1 MSDGRLDVPGLY
13 DTVATTGAR
22 QMRRIRALS
31 FDEAKFRRSAAMR
44 PGTQIVGEKAYSVW
58 ERLWTRP
65 SLTVI
70 ALEAHPLQGSSNQV
84 LDAAR
89 ARLSMRTVPAM
100 DAAAAGR
107 LLVRRL
113 VRNPP
118 AGARVT
124 AKVTG
129 TSQWW
134 TTDPEGPAFE
144 AARRALADAY
154 GREAA
159 MIGAGGSIGFVQ
171 PFSDALGGVPCLLMG
186 VEDPDSAI
194 HSENESLH
202 LGDFVNGMKAA
213 VRLYDELSRTTLAA
227 TPAPA
232 RLTSTRRTG
241 GKPRRR
247 TKRAA

>member
-1 MSDGRLDVPGLY
+1 
-13 DTVATTGAR
+13 
-22 QMRRIRALS
+22 
-31 FDEAKFRRSAAMR
+31 
-44 PGTQIVGEKAYSVW
+44 
-58 ERLWTRP
+58 
-65 SLTVI
+65 VI
-70 ALEAHPLQGSSNQV
+70 ALEAHPLQGSSNQI

-89 ARLSMRTVPAM
+89 ARLSMRTVPDM
-100 DAAAAGR
+100 DAAEAGR

-113 VRNPP
+113 TRKPP
-118 AGARVT
+118 SGARIT

-144 AARRALADAY
+144 AARRALAGAF

-202 LGDFVNGMKAA
+202 LGDFVNGMRAA
-213 VRLYDELSRTTLAA
+213 VMLYDELSR
-227 TPAPA
+227 APV
-232 RLTSTRRTG
+232 RRALLPSRG
-241 GKPRRR
+241 R
-247 TKRAA
+247 RAARSLGARPSKAVS